1 MTNETTSISV
11 PRGLFIISVLYGGMA
26 SLAGIL
32 GNKLVSLEPLPL
44 AVEAGIFAF
53 ILLVVL
59 STATAEIYGRAIA
72 NRLVLFGFIPIIVSM
87 ILIQLVLALPP
98 ASFWEEEKRVAFDII
113 LNQST
118 RLMFAGIL
126 AYGASQLLNVFL
138 ITRLKGESGRLL
150 WLRSMIA
157 GVTSQALDTLIFIT
171 VAFYG
176 VVPLMKIM
184 PGQLL
189 AKIVLSAVFVPPL
202 VYAIV
207 ALIKRLDA
215 EKPQ

>member
-1 MTNETTSISV
+1 MTAIPKTKHI
-11 PRGLFIISVLYGGMA
+11 PRGLFVICVLYGGMA

-32 GNKLVSLEPLPL
+32 GNKLVALGPL

-59 STATAEIYGRAIA
+59 AGAVAEIYGRTTA
-72 NRLVLFGFIPIIVSM
+72 NRIVVFGFVPIIVSM

-118 RLMFAGIL
+118 RLMFAGII
-126 AYGASQLLNVFL
+126 AYGTSQLLNVFI
-138 ITRLKGESGRLL
+138 ITRLKGESGKLL

-157 GVTSQALDTLIFIT
+157 GVVSQAVDTVIFIT

-176 VVPLMKIM
+176 VAPLMKIM

-189 AKIVLSAVFVPPL
+189 AKVILSAVFVPPL
-202 VYAIV
+202 IYAIV
-207 ALIKRLDA
+207 RMAKRLDA
-215 EKPQ
+215 E

>member
-1 MTNETTSISV
+1 MTAISETKHI
-11 PRGLFIISVLYGGMA
+11 PRGLFVISVLYGGMA

-32 GNKLVSLEPLPL
+32 GNKLAALGPL

-59 STATAEIYGRAIA
+59 SSAVAEIYGRATG
-72 NRLVLFGFIPIIVSM
+72 NRIVIFGFVPIVVSM

-98 ASFWEEEKRVAFDII
+98 ASFWEDDKRIAFDII

-118 RLMFAGIL
+118 RLMFAGII
-126 AYGASQLLNVFL
+126 AYGTSQLLNVFL
-138 ITRLKGESGRLL
+138 ITRLRGESGRFL

-157 GVTSQALDTLIFIT
+157 GVVSQAVDTVIFIT
-171 VAFYG
+171 IAFYG
-176 VVPLMKIM
+176 VAPLLKIM

-189 AKIVLSAVFVPPL
+189 AKVILSAVLVPPL

-207 ALIKRLDA
+207 RLAKRLDA
-215 EKPQ
+215 E

>member
-1 MTNETTSISV
+1 MTAISETKHI
-11 PRGLFIISVLYGGMA
+11 PRGLFVISVLYGGMA

-32 GNKLVSLEPLPL
+32 GNKLVALGPL

-59 STATAEIYGRAIA
+59 AGAVAEVYGRAVG
-72 NRLVLFGFIPIIVSM
+72 NRIVVFGFVPIIVSM

-118 RLMFAGIL
+118 RLMFAGII
-126 AYGASQLLNVFL
+126 AYGTSQLLNVFI
-138 ITRLKGESGRLL
+138 ITRLRGEGGKML
-150 WLRSMIA
+150 WLRSMVA
-157 GVTSQALDTLIFIT
+157 GVVSQAVDTVIFIT
-171 VAFYG
+171 VAFYD
-176 VVPLMKIM
+176 VAPLMKIM

-189 AKIVLSAVFVPPL
+189 AKVILSAVLVPPL
-202 VYAIV
+202 IYGIV
-207 ALIKRLDA
+207 RMAKRLDA
-215 EKPQ
+215 E

>member
-1 MTNETTSISV
+1 MTANSETQNI
-11 PRGLFIISVLYGGMA
+11 PRGLFVISILYGGMA

-32 GNKLVSLEPLPL
+32 GNKLVALGPL

-59 STATAEIYGRAIA
+59 SSAVAEVYGRATGNKI
-72 NRLVLFGFIPIIVSM
+72 VVYGFVPIIVSM

-98 ASFWEEEKRVAFDII
+98 ASFWEEEKRIAFDII

-118 RLMFAGIL
+118 RLMFAGII
-126 AYGASQLLNVFL
+126 AYGTSQLLNVFL
-138 ITRLKGESGRLL
+138 ITRLKGESGKFL

-157 GVTSQALDTLIFIT
+157 GVVSQAVDTVIFIT
-171 VAFYG
+171 IAFYG
-176 VVPLMKIM
+176 VAPLMKIM

-189 AKIVLSAVFVPPL
+189 AKIILSAIFVPPL

-207 ALIKRLDA
+207 RMAKRMDS
-215 EKPQ
+215 

>member
-1 MTNETTSISV
+1 MTAISETKHI
-11 PRGLFIISVLYGGMA
+11 PRGLFVICVLYGGMA

-32 GNKLVSLEPLPL
+32 GNKLVALGPL

-59 STATAEIYGRAIA
+59 AGAVAEVYGRATG
-72 NRLVLFGFIPIIVSM
+72 NRIVVFGFVPIIVSM

-118 RLMFAGIL
+118 RLMFAGII
-126 AYGASQLLNVFL
+126 AYGTSQLLNVFI
-138 ITRLKGESGRLL
+138 ITRLRGESGKLL

-157 GVTSQALDTLIFIT
+157 GVVSQAVDTVIFIT

-176 VVPLMKIM
+176 VAPLMKIM

-189 AKIVLSAVFVPPL
+189 AKVILSAVFVPPL
-202 VYAIV
+202 VYGIV
-207 ALIKRLDA
+207 RMAKRLDA
-215 EKPQ
+215 E

>member
-1 MTNETTSISV
+1 MEDIIKTKHI
-11 PRGLFIISVLYGGMA
+11 PRGLFIITVLYGGMA

-59 STATAEIYGRAIA
+59 SSATAETYGRTTA
-72 NRLVLFGFIPIIVSM
+72 NRLVVFGFIPIVVSM

-138 ITRLKGESGRLL
+138 ITKLKGESGRFL
-150 WLRSMIA
+150 WFRSMVA

-176 VVPLMKIM
+176 VAPLMKIM

-189 AKIVLSAVFVPPL
+189 AKVILSAIFVPPL
-202 VYAIV
+202 VYGIV
-207 ALIKRLDA
+207 RLAKRLDA
-215 EKPQ
+215 E